1 MVRIQL
7 FLMRHSKSCSNH
19 VREKSEDNIEISKS
33 LRDPGLTVDGARVAG
48 LYGPVLLGQL
58 KRQGF
63 DVDHCTIGSSFLRRA
78 RETARLVFRSR
89 PRPLPHF
96 TEIGAIPENTPA
108 ASRYAPPDW
117 DRFTAHLSTLVHE
130 GQSVAVVGHGSFL
143 RSLWPLLTGK
153 DRKERLNNLDGIL
166 VDIDVSPQGN
176 RVHGAREIRCPL
188 HVNPGSDQCALVD
201 RQKITTLRRRMAPRK
216 QQKTR
221 RQKQRGGNG
230 SAGMSLAYFQQGAQ
244 FEGTS
249 STATG
254 AGLAGMT
261 GGNGGWVRAPLA
273 LMGGARRS
281 RRTQRKQ
288 RQQRQQNGGFSPT
301 VMGAFASAGSRLLP
315 LAGYLGYKQ
324 YSNEQTAL
332 QRRSRSRS
340 RNNRSRARSSRI

>member
-1 MVRIQL
+1 MRIQL

-19 VREKSEDNIEISKS
+19 MRHGPSGNQSDPELVVVSQG
-33 LRDPGLTVDGARVAG
+33 LRDPGLSVEGAHIASQ
-48 LYGPVLLGQL
+48 YGPLLLGQL

-63 DVDHCTIGSSFLRRA
+63 DVDHCTIGSSYLRRA
-78 RETARLVFRSR
+78 RETARLVFGRSPSR
-89 PRPLPHF
+89 LPHF
-96 TEIGAIPENTPA
+96 TENGAIPENTPA
-108 ASRYAPPDW
+108 ASRYTPPDW

-143 RSLWPLLTGK
+143 GSLWPALTGR

-166 VDIDVSPQGN
+166 VDIEVSPQGN

-188 HVNPGSDQCALVD
+188 HVNPGTDQCALAD

-216 QQKTR
+216 QKRTQRKTR
-221 RQKQRGGNG
+221 QRGGNG
-230 SAGMSLAYFQQGAQ
+230 SAGMPLAYFQQGAQ
-244 FEGTS
+244 LEGTS
-249 STATG
+249 SSATG
-254 AGLAGMT
+254 VGLAGMT
-261 GGNGGWVRAPLA
+261 NGWVRAPLG
-273 LMGGARRS
+273 LIGGN

-288 RQQRQQNGGFSPT
+288 RQSQRNRQQGGFSPS

-332 QRRSRSRS
+332 QKSRSRS
-340 RNNRSRARSSRI
+340 RQN